1 MTFLVCLCIPSVKAG
16 SRDVNDIKFIKSL
29 LPSLFQRE
37 DLFPSLAKRGW
48 GDLLNSIV
56 HLSLK
61 AYSSEIQKN
70 YTRTLEPSNP

>member
-37 DLFPSLAKRGW
+37 DLFPSLAKRGK
-48 GDLLNSIV
+48 GRF
-56 HLSLK
+56 
-61 AYSSEIQKN
+61 Y
-70 YTRTLEPSNP
+70 